1 MHPSGTKPARRSR
14 GLRAGMPIVPIL
26 LLSVSVASCM
36 DDGPAGPEEPGGEF
50 LDAAL
55 VADGRTVFRF
65 DDFGNWRFW
74 TDTLRLHELV
84 QQVEPQTALSLGL
97 KVDADA
103 VPPAVLDA
111 VLGDPSLL
119 EDPAVTRRL
128 LELDAVVGL
137 SAIVEDDVVTRIG
150 ITCALCHSGV
160 DDRVAPGIGSRI
172 DGMPNRDL
180 AVGTVVSLTPGLPAE
195 LRSVYASW
203 PAGFFDPRF
212 NVDGISDPVVI
223 PPAYG
228 LRGVGAETYTAE
240 GPVSYWNAYVA
251 VLEMHG
257 HGSFR
262 DPRLGIDVRVP
273 PREDEVTGKL
283 PALRQYQLSLEAPP
297 APPGFFDTAAAERG
311 RELFAGT
318 AGCARCHAG
327 PRLTDAGNLHAP
339 AETGMDPAYALR
351 GTTSGYRTTP
361 LRGLWQNA
369 PYFHDGSAATLADVV
384 GHYDQTLGLGLTTGQ
399 KADLVHYLLSL

>member
-1 MHPSGTKPARRSR
+1 MRPVPLSLVPPPSIRRLAGR
-14 GLRAGMPIVPIL
+14 GLPAL
-26 LLSVSVASCM
+26 LLGLALAGC
-36 DDGPAGPEEPGGEF
+36 DEAPAGPGGPDEEP

-55 VADGRTVFRF
+55 VAEGKTIFRH
-65 DDFGNWRFW
+65 DDFGSWRFW

-84 QQVEPQTALSLGL
+84 QQVDPKTALSLGL

-103 VPPAVLDA
+103 VPGDVLDA
-111 VLGDPSLL
+111 VLSDPALL

-137 SAIVEDDVVTRIG
+137 AAHVEDDVVTRIG

-160 DDRVAPGIGSRI
+160 DDAVAPGIGSRV
-172 DGMPNRDL
+172 DGRPNRDL
-180 AVGTVVSLTPGLPAE
+180 AVGTIVSLTPGLPDA
-195 LRSVYASW
+195 LRETYASW

-212 NVDGISDPVVI
+212 DHDGVSDPVVI

-228 LRGVGAETYTAE
+228 LRGVGVETYTGE

-251 VLEMHG
+251 VMEMHG
-257 HGSFR
+257 RGSFS

-273 PREDEVTGKL
+273 PQEDEVTGKL
-283 PALRQYQLSLEAPP
+283 PPLRHYQLSLEAP
-297 APPGFFDTAAAERG
+297 APPAGTFDAAAAERG
-311 RELFAGT
+311 RELFAGA
-318 AGCARCHAG
+318 AGCADCHAG
-327 PRLTDAGNLHAP
+327 PRLTDAGRLHAP
-339 AETGMDPAYALR
+339 DETGMDPTYAGR
-351 GTTSGYRTTP
+351 GTTGGYRTTP

-384 GHYDQTLGLGLTTGQ
+384 AHYDETLDLGLTAVQ
-399 KADLVHYLLSL
+399 RADLVEYLKSL